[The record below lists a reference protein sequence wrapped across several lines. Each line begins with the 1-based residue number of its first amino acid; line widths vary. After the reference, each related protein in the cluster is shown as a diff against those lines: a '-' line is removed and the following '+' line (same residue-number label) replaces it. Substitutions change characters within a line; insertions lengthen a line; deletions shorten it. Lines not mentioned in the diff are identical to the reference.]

1 MRATYCLQTDTQQ
14 RTVDALHAAGLIDP
28 DGNPIDCDIDFMGAI
43 YFADGTV
50 DSRFHTNLLC
60 PAPLTAE
67 QEQMLP
73 LVYPAN
79 PVRVWA

>member
-1 MRATYCLQTDTQQ
+1 
-14 RTVDALHAAGLIDP
+14 
-28 DGNPIDCDIDFMGAI
+28 MGAI
-43 YFADGTV
+43 YFVDGTV

-60 PAPLTAE
+60 PAPLTQE

-73 LVYPAN
+73 LVYPSN